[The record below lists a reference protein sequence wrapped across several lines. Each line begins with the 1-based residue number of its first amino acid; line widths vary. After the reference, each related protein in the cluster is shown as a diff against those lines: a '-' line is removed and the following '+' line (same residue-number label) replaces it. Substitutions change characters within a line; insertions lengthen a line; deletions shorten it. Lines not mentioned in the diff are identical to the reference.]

1 MTEYISGVDAI
12 MHVASALPN
21 TGEPQVILEVR
32 GAQSRVQ
39 DVVVSNVQK
48 NKPFRPLSPAL
59 PAYSMPLLLKA

>member
-39 DVVVSNVQK
+39 VVVVSNVQK
-48 NKPFRPLSPAL
+48 NKPF
-59 PAYSMPLLLKA
+59 